1 MSRPAHRRPTA
12 LAASALAL
20 SLALGAC
27 ARQADAPPTPSASG
41 APITVVH
48 GGEGLEAAVAAV
60 LARHLRLH
68 GHAVGDEDGVAVEQP
83 AWSAAGGD
91 TVAVVDTLALA
102 AAADPAAAL
111 PSPPSPTSTPT
122 STPSSTPTSTPSS
135 TPTGMEAGPSTDAV
149 PTASTAAPSPTALP
163 VGDPAADAP
172 AAGRVLETL
181 LAGQTS
187 AAGTPQDEAPAVL
200 SSSAG
205 VLRLTAVVTQTTA
218 ARLELESITDLNGRC
233 ESLTA
238 VAPPPLT
245 AAADPDAATA
255 LRARL
260 DRLAGCRPETW
271 LADTED
277 PSAAV
282 VADEAQ
288 VALLTDTDPEIDA
301 NTLVPLED
309 DGRVLPE
316 GRLTAVGSAATLDDD
331 AERRIAEVMSAL
343 DGDGLRELERL
354 TTGADP
360 LPLAEAAQYWLVDHG
375 LEDAPED
382 WFVPRGSWF

>member
-41 APITVVH
+41 TPITVVH

-68 GHAVGDEDGVAVEQP
+68 GHAVADEDGVAVEQS

-102 AAADPAAAL
+102 TAADPAAAL
-111 PSPPSPTSTPT
+111 PSPPSPA
-122 STPSSTPTSTPSS
+122 STPSS

-172 AAGRVLETL
+172 AAGRVLEAL
-181 LAGQTS
+181 LAGQTA

-233 ESLTA
+233 ESLAA
-238 VAPPPLT
+238 VAPPALT
-245 AAADPDAATA
+245 AAVDPDAATA

-277 PSAAV
+277 PTAAV

-288 VALLTDTDPEIDA
+288 VALLTGTDPEIDA

-360 LPLAEAAQYWLVDHG
+360 LPAAEAAQYWLVDHG

>member
-12 LAASALAL
+12 LAASALVL

-27 ARQADAPPTPSASG
+27 ARQADAPPTPSPSG
-41 APITVVH
+41 TPITVVH
-48 GGEGLEAAVAAV
+48 GGEGLEPAVAAV

-68 GHAVGDEDGVAVEQP
+68 GHAVADEDGVAVEQP

-111 PSPPSPTSTPT
+111 PSPP
-122 STPSSTPTSTPSS
+122 TPTSTPSS
-135 TPTGMEAGPSTDAV
+135 TPTGTEAGPSADAV
-149 PTASTAAPSPTALP
+149 PTPSTAAPSPTALP

-181 LAGQTS
+181 LSEETA
-187 AAGTPQDEAPAVL
+187 AAGTPQDEVPAVL

-260 DRLAGCRPETW
+260 DRLAGCRPATW

-288 VALLTDTDPEIDA
+288 VALLTGTDPEIDA

-331 AERRIAEVMSAL
+331 AEQRIAEVMSAL

-360 LPLAEAAQYWLVDHG
+360 LPVTEAAQYWLVDQG

-382 WFVPRGSWF
+382 WFVPRDPWF

>member
-12 LAASALAL
+12 LAASALVL

-41 APITVVH
+41 TPITVVH

-68 GHAVGDEDGVAVEQP
+68 GHAVADEDGVAVEQP

-102 AAADPAAAL
+102 ADPAAAL
-111 PSPPSPTSTPT
+111 PSPPE
-122 STPSSTPTSTPSS
+122 PTSTPSS
-135 TPTGMEAGPSTDAV
+135 TPTGTEAGTSADAV
-149 PTASTAAPSPTALP
+149 PTPSATASTAAPSPTALP

-181 LAGQTS
+181 LAEETA

-277 PSAAV
+277 PTAAV

-288 VALLTDTDPEIDA
+288 VALLTGTDPEIDA

-360 LPLAEAAQYWLVDHG
+360 LPVAEAAQYWLVDHG

>member
-12 LAASALAL
+12 LAASALVL

-41 APITVVH
+41 TPITVVH

-68 GHAVGDEDGVAVEQP
+68 GHAVADEDGVAVEQP

-102 AAADPAAAL
+102 AADPAAAL
-111 PSPPSPTSTPT
+111 PSPPP
-122 STPSSTPTSTPSS
+122 PTSTPSS
-135 TPTGMEAGPSTDAV
+135 TPTGTEAGPSADAV
-149 PTASTAAPSPTALP
+149 PTPSATASTAAPSPTALP

-181 LAGQTS
+181 LSEETA
-187 AAGTPQDEAPAVL
+187 AAGTPQDEVPAVL

-288 VALLTDTDPEIDA
+288 VALLTGTDPEIDA

-354 TTGADP
+354 TTGDDP
-360 LPLAEAAQYWLVDHG
+360 LPVAEAAQYWLVDHG

>member
-1 MSRPAHRRPTA
+1 MSGPGHRRPTG
-12 LAASALAL
+12 LAASALVL

-41 APITVVH
+41 TPITVVH

-68 GHAVGDEDGVAVEQP
+68 GHAVADEDGVAVEQS

-111 PSPPSPTSTPT
+111 PSPP
-122 STPSSTPTSTPSS
+122 TPTSTPSS
-135 TPTGMEAGPSTDAV
+135 TPTGTEAGPSADAV
-149 PTASTAAPSPTALP
+149 PTPSATASTAAPSPTALP

-245 AAADPDAATA
+245 AAADADAA
-255 LRARL
+255 LRTRL

-288 VALLTDTDPEIDA
+288 VALLTGTDPEIDA

-354 TTGADP
+354 TTGDDP
-360 LPLAEAAQYWLVDHG
+360 LPVAEAAQYWLVDHG

>member
-1 MSRPAHRRPTA
+1 MSRPAA
-12 LAASALAL
+12 LAASALVL

-48 GGEGLEAAVAAV
+48 GGEGLEGAVAAV

-68 GHAVGDEDGVAVEQP
+68 GHAVADEDGVAVEQP

-111 PSPPSPTSTPT
+111 PSPP
-122 STPSSTPTSTPSS
+122 TPTSTPSS
-135 TPTGMEAGPSTDAV
+135 TPTGTEAGPSADAV
-149 PTASTAAPSPTALP
+149 PTPSATASTAAPSPTALP

-245 AAADPDAATA
+245 AAADAATA

-277 PSAAV
+277 PTAAV

-288 VALLTDTDPEIDA
+288 VALLTGTDPEIDA

-360 LPLAEAAQYWLVDHG
+360 LPVAEAAQYWLVDHG

>member
-68 GHAVGDEDGVAVEQP
+68 GHAVADEDGVAVEQS

-102 AAADPAAAL
+102 TAADPAAAL
-111 PSPPSPTSTPT
+111 PSPPSPA
-122 STPSSTPTSTPSS
+122 S

-149 PTASTAAPSPTALP
+149 PTASATASTAAPSPTALP

-277 PSAAV
+277 PTAAV

-288 VALLTDTDPEIDA
+288 VALLTGTDPEIDA

-360 LPLAEAAQYWLVDHG
+360 LPAAEAAQYWLVDHG

>member
-12 LAASALAL
+12 LAASALVL

-41 APITVVH
+41 TPITVVH
-48 GGEGLEAAVAAV
+48 GGEGLEGAVAAV

-68 GHAVGDEDGVAVEQP
+68 GHAVADEDGVAVEQS

-102 AAADPAAAL
+102 TAADPAAAL
-111 PSPPSPTSTPT
+111 PSPPSPA
-122 STPSSTPTSTPSS
+122 S

-149 PTASTAAPSPTALP
+149 PTASATASTAAPSPTALP

-288 VALLTDTDPEIDA
+288 VGLLTGTDPEIDA

>member
-12 LAASALAL
+12 LAASALVL

-41 APITVVH
+41 TPITVVH

-68 GHAVGDEDGVAVEQP
+68 GHAVADEDGVAVEQP

-111 PSPPSPTSTPT
+111 PSPPTPT
-122 STPSSTPTSTPSS
+122 STPSSTPAGTEADTS
-135 TPTGMEAGPSTDAV
+135 ADAV
-149 PTASTAAPSPTALP
+149 PTPSATASTAAPSPTALP

-245 AAADPDAATA
+245 AAADAATA

-277 PSAAV
+277 PTAAV

-288 VALLTDTDPEIDA
+288 VALLTGTDPEIDA
-301 NTLVPLED
+301 STLVPLED

-360 LPLAEAAQYWLVDHG
+360 LPVAEAAQYWLVDHG

>member
-1 MSRPAHRRPTA
+1 MSRPAHRRPAA
-12 LAASALAL
+12 LAASALVL

-27 ARQADAPPTPSASG
+27 GRQADAPPTPSASG

-60 LARHLRLH
+60 LSRHLRLH
-68 GHAVGDEDGVAVEQP
+68 GHAVADEDGVAVEQP

-102 AAADPAAAL
+102 VAADPAAAL
-111 PSPPSPTSTPT
+111 PSPPSP
-122 STPSSTPTSTPSS
+122 SS
-135 TPTGMEAGPSTDAV
+135 TPTGTEAGTSTDAV
-149 PTASTAAPSPTALP
+149 PTPSATASTAAPSPTALP

-277 PSAAV
+277 PSAAL

-360 LPLAEAAQYWLVDHG
+360 LPAAEAAQYWLVDHG

>member
-12 LAASALAL
+12 LAASALVL

-41 APITVVH
+41 TPITVVH

-68 GHAVGDEDGVAVEQP
+68 GHAVADEDGVAVEQP

-102 AAADPAAAL
+102 VAADPAAAL
-111 PSPPSPTSTPT
+111 PSPPSP
-122 STPSSTPTSTPSS
+122 SS
-135 TPTGMEAGPSTDAV
+135 TPTGTEAGTSTDAV
-149 PTASTAAPSPTALP
+149 PTPSATPSATASTAAPSPTALP

-245 AAADPDAATA
+245 AAADAATA

-277 PSAAV
+277 PTAAV

-288 VALLTDTDPEIDA
+288 VALLTGTDPEIDA

-360 LPLAEAAQYWLVDHG
+360 LPVAEAAQYWLVDHG

>member
-1 MSRPAHRRPTA
+1 MSRPAHRRPAA
-12 LAASALAL
+12 LAASALVL

-27 ARQADAPPTPSASG
+27 GRQADAPPTPSASG

-48 GGEGLEAAVAAV
+48 GGEGLEGAVAAV

-68 GHAVGDEDGVAVEQP
+68 GHAVADEDGVAVEQP

-111 PSPPSPTSTPT
+111 PSPPTPT
-122 STPSSTPTSTPSS
+122 P
-135 TPTGMEAGPSTDAV
+135 TPTGTEAGTSTGTVPTPSA
-149 PTASTAAPSPTALP
+149 TASTAAPSPTALP

-181 LAGQTS
+181 LAEETA
-187 AAGTPQDEAPAVL
+187 AAGTPQDEAPAAL

-218 ARLELESITDLNGRC
+218 ARLELASITDLNGRC

-238 VAPPPLT
+238 VAPPALT
-245 AAADPDAATA
+245 SAADAAAA
-255 LRARL
+255 LRVRL

-277 PSAAV
+277 PAAAV

-288 VALLTDTDPEIDA
+288 VALLTGTDPEIDA
-301 NTLVPLED
+301 STLVPLED

-316 GRLTAVGSAATLDDD
+316 GRLTAVGSAAMLDDD

-354 TTGADP
+354 TTGDDP
-360 LPLAEAAQYWLVDHG
+360 LPPAEAAQYWLVDHG

>member
-12 LAASALAL
+12 LAASALVL

-41 APITVVH
+41 TPITVVH

-68 GHAVGDEDGVAVEQP
+68 GHAVADEDGVAVEQP

-102 AAADPAAAL
+102 TAADPAAAL
-111 PSPPSPTSTPT
+111 PSPPSPA
-122 STPSSTPTSTPSS
+122 S

-149 PTASTAAPSPTALP
+149 PTASATASTAAPSPTALP

-238 VAPPPLT
+238 VAPPALT

-277 PSAAV
+277 PTAAV

-288 VALLTDTDPEIDA
+288 VALLTGTDPEIDA
-301 NTLVPLED
+301 STLVPLED

-360 LPLAEAAQYWLVDHG
+360 LPVAEAAQYWLVDQG

>member
-1 MSRPAHRRPTA
+1 MSGPGHRRPAA
-12 LAASALAL
+12 LAASALVL

-27 ARQADAPPTPSASG
+27 APQADAPPTPSASG
-41 APITVVH
+41 TPITVVYDS
-48 GGEGLEAAVAAV
+48 EGLEAAVAAV

-68 GHAVGDEDGVAVEQP
+68 GHAVADEDGVAVEQP

-102 AAADPAAAL
+102 VAADPAAAL
-111 PSPPSPTSTPT
+111 PSPPSP
-122 STPSSTPTSTPSS
+122 SS
-135 TPTGMEAGPSTDAV
+135 TPTGTEAGTSTDAV
-149 PTASTAAPSPTALP
+149 PTPSATASTAAPSPTALP

-181 LAGQTS
+181 LAGQTA

-277 PSAAV
+277 PTAAV

-288 VALLTDTDPEIDA
+288 VALLTGTDPEIDA

-354 TTGADP
+354 TTGDDP

>member
-1 MSRPAHRRPTA
+1 MSGPGHRRPTG
-12 LAASALAL
+12 LAASALVL

-27 ARQADAPPTPSASG
+27 APQADAPPTPSASG
-41 APITVVH
+41 TPITVVYDS
-48 GGEGLEAAVAAV
+48 EGLEAAVAAV

-68 GHAVGDEDGVAVEQP
+68 GHAVADEDGVAVEQP

-111 PSPPSPTSTPT
+111 PSPPTPT
-122 STPSSTPTSTPSS
+122 STPSSTPAETEADTS
-135 TPTGMEAGPSTDAV
+135 ADAV
-149 PTASTAAPSPTALP
+149 PTPSATASTAAPSPTPLP

-181 LAGQTS
+181 LAEETA
-187 AAGTPQDEAPAVL
+187 AAGTPQAEAPAAL

-205 VLRLTAVVTQTTA
+205 VLRLTAAVTQTTA

-238 VAPPPLT
+238 VAPPALT
-245 AAADPDAATA
+245 AAADADAA
-255 LRARL
+255 LRTRL

-277 PSAAV
+277 PTAAV

-288 VALLTDTDPEIDA
+288 VALLTGTDPEIDA
-301 NTLVPLED
+301 STLVPLED

-360 LPLAEAAQYWLVDHG
+360 LPVAEAAQYWLVDHG
-375 LEDAPED
+375 LEDAPAD

>member
-1 MSRPAHRRPTA
+1 MSGPAHRRPTA
-12 LAASALAL
+12 LAASALVL

-41 APITVVH
+41 TPITVVH
-48 GGEGLEAAVAAV
+48 GGEGLEGAVAAV

-68 GHAVGDEDGVAVEQP
+68 GHAVADEDGVAVEQS

-102 AAADPAAAL
+102 VAADPAAAL
-111 PSPPSPTSTPT
+111 PSPPSPSP
-122 STPSSTPTSTPSS
+122 

-163 VGDPAADAP
+163 AGDPAADAQ

-181 LAGQTS
+181 LAEETA

-218 ARLELESITDLNGRC
+218 ARLELESITDLNGWC

-245 AAADPDAATA
+245 AAADAATA

-301 NTLVPLED
+301 NSLVPLED

-316 GRLTAVGSAATLDDD
+316 GRLTAVGSAARLDDD

-343 DGDGLRELERL
+343 DGDGLRELEWL
-354 TTGADP
+354 TTGDDP
-360 LPLAEAAQYWLVDHG
+360 LPAAEAAQYWLVDHG

>member
-41 APITVVH
+41 TPITVVH
-48 GGEGLEAAVAAV
+48 GGEGLEGAVAAV

-102 AAADPAAAL
+102 VAADPAAAL
-111 PSPPSPTSTPT
+111 PSPPSPA
-122 STPSSTPTSTPSS
+122 S

-277 PSAAV
+277 PSAAL

-360 LPLAEAAQYWLVDHG
+360 LPAAEAAQYWLVDHG

>member
-68 GHAVGDEDGVAVEQP
+68 GHAVADEDGVAVEQP

-111 PSPPSPTSTPT
+111 PSPPTPT
-122 STPSSTPTSTPSS
+122 STPSSTPAETEADTS
-135 TPTGMEAGPSTDAV
+135 ADAV
-149 PTASTAAPSPTALP
+149 PTPSATASTAAPSPTPLP

-181 LAGQTS
+181 LAEETA
-187 AAGTPQDEAPAVL
+187 AAGTPQDEAPAAL

-238 VAPPPLT
+238 VAPPALT
-245 AAADPDAATA
+245 AAADADAA
-255 LRARL
+255 LRTRL

-277 PSAAV
+277 PTAAV

-288 VALLTDTDPEIDA
+288 VALLTGTDPEIDA
-301 NTLVPLED
+301 STLVPLED

-354 TTGADP
+354 TTGDDP

>member
-12 LAASALAL
+12 LAASALVL

-41 APITVVH
+41 TPITVVH

-68 GHAVGDEDGVAVEQP
+68 GHAVADEDGVAVEQP

-111 PSPPSPTSTPT
+111 PSPPP
-122 STPSSTPTSTPSS
+122 PTSTPSS
-135 TPTGMEAGPSTDAV
+135 TPTGTEAGPSADAV
-149 PTASTAAPSPTALP
+149 PTASTPAPSPTALP

-181 LAGQTS
+181 LAEETA

-238 VAPPPLT
+238 VAPPALT

-277 PSAAV
+277 PTAAV

-288 VALLTDTDPEIDA
+288 VALLTGTDPEIDA

-331 AERRIAEVMSAL
+331 AEQRIAEVMSAL

-360 LPLAEAAQYWLVDHG
+360 LPVAEAAQYWLVDHG

>member
-41 APITVVH
+41 TPITVVH

-68 GHAVGDEDGVAVEQP
+68 GHAVADEDGVAVEQP

-111 PSPPSPTSTPT
+111 PSPPSPA
-122 STPSSTPTSTPSS
+122 S

-149 PTASTAAPSPTALP
+149 PTPSATASTAAPSPTALP

-238 VAPPPLT
+238 VAPPALT
-245 AAADPDAATA
+245 AAADADAA
-255 LRARL
+255 LRTRL

-277 PSAAV
+277 PTAAV

-288 VALLTDTDPEIDA
+288 VALLTGTDPEIDA

-360 LPLAEAAQYWLVDHG
+360 LPVAEAAQYWLVDHG

>member
-12 LAASALAL
+12 LAASALVL

-41 APITVVH
+41 TPITVVH

-68 GHAVGDEDGVAVEQP
+68 GHAVADEDGVAVEQP

-102 AAADPAAAL
+102 VAADPAVAL
-111 PSPPSPTSTPT
+111 PSPPP
-122 STPSSTPTSTPSS
+122 PTSTPSS
-135 TPTGMEAGPSTDAV
+135 TPTGTEAGPSADAV
-149 PTASTAAPSPTALP
+149 PTPSATASTAAPSPTALP

-181 LAGQTS
+181 LAEETA

-245 AAADPDAATA
+245 AAADAATA

-277 PSAAV
+277 PTAAV

-288 VALLTDTDPEIDA
+288 VALLTGTDPEIDA

-360 LPLAEAAQYWLVDHG
+360 LPVAEAAQYWLVDHG

>member
-1 MSRPAHRRPTA
+1 MSGPAHRRPTA
-12 LAASALAL
+12 LAASALVL

-27 ARQADAPPTPSASG
+27 ARQTDAPPTPSASG
-41 APITVVH
+41 TPITVVH
-48 GGEGLEAAVAAV
+48 GGEGLEGAVAAV

-68 GHAVGDEDGVAVEQP
+68 GHAVADEDGVAVEQP

-102 AAADPAAAL
+102 VAADPAVAL
-111 PSPPSPTSTPT
+111 PSPPP
-122 STPSSTPTSTPSS
+122 PTSTPSS
-135 TPTGMEAGPSTDAV
+135 TPTGTEAGPSADAV
-149 PTASTAAPSPTALP
+149 PTPSATASTAAPSPTALP

-172 AAGRVLETL
+172 AAGRVLEAL
-181 LAGQTS
+181 LAGQTA

-233 ESLTA
+233 ESLAA
-238 VAPPPLT
+238 VAPPALT
-245 AAADPDAATA
+245 AAADPAAA

-277 PSAAV
+277 PAAAV

-288 VALLTDTDPEIDA
+288 VALLTGTDPEIDA

-354 TTGADP
+354 TTGDDP
-360 LPLAEAAQYWLVDHG
+360 LPPAEAAQYWLVDHG

>member
-1 MSRPAHRRPTA
+1 MSRPAHRRPAA
-12 LAASALAL
+12 LAASALVL

-27 ARQADAPPTPSASG
+27 GRQADAPPTPSASG

-60 LARHLRLH
+60 LSRHLRLH
-68 GHAVGDEDGVAVEQP
+68 GHAVADEDGVAVEQP

-102 AAADPAAAL
+102 VAADPAAAL
-111 PSPPSPTSTPT
+111 PSPPSP
-122 STPSSTPTSTPSS
+122 SS
-135 TPTGMEAGPSTDAV
+135 TPTGTEAGTSTDAV
-149 PTASTAAPSPTALP
+149 PTPSATPSATASTAAPSPTALP

-172 AAGRVLETL
+172 AAGRVLGTL
-181 LAGQTS
+181 LAGQTA

-218 ARLELESITDLNGRC
+218 ARLELESITDLNGWC

-277 PSAAV
+277 PTAAV

-288 VALLTDTDPEIDA
+288 VALLTGTDPEIDA

-360 LPLAEAAQYWLVDHG
+360 LPVAEAAQYWLVDQG

>member
-1 MSRPAHRRPTA
+1 MSRPAA
-12 LAASALAL
+12 LAASALVL

-27 ARQADAPPTPSASG
+27 APQADAPPTPSASG

-68 GHAVGDEDGVAVEQP
+68 GHAVADEDGVAVEQP

-111 PSPPSPTSTPT
+111 PSPPTPT
-122 STPSSTPTSTPSS
+122 PTP
-135 TPTGMEAGPSTDAV
+135 TPTGTEAGTSTGTVPTPSA
-149 PTASTAAPSPTALP
+149 TASTAAPSPTALP

-181 LAGQTS
+181 LAEETA
-187 AAGTPQDEAPAVL
+187 AAGTPQDEAPAAL

-288 VALLTDTDPEIDA
+288 VALLTGTDPEIDA
-301 NTLVPLED
+301 NSLVPLED

-354 TTGADP
+354 TTGDDP
-360 LPLAEAAQYWLVDHG
+360 LPVAEAAQYWLVDHG

>member
-12 LAASALAL
+12 LAASALVL

-41 APITVVH
+41 TPITVVH
-48 GGEGLEAAVAAV
+48 GGEGLEGAVAAV

-68 GHAVGDEDGVAVEQP
+68 GHAVADEDGVAVEQS

-102 AAADPAAAL
+102 TAADPAAAL
-111 PSPPSPTSTPT
+111 PSPPSPM
-122 STPSSTPTSTPSS
+122 STPSS

-245 AAADPDAATA
+245 AAADAATA

-277 PSAAV
+277 PSAAL

-360 LPLAEAAQYWLVDHG
+360 LPAAEAAQYWLVDHG

>member
-41 APITVVH
+41 TPITVVH
-48 GGEGLEAAVAAV
+48 GGEGLEGAVAAV

-68 GHAVGDEDGVAVEQP
+68 GHAVADEDGVAVEQP

-111 PSPPSPTSTPT
+111 PSPPSP
-122 STPSSTPTSTPSS
+122 SS
-135 TPTGMEAGPSTDAV
+135 TPTGTEAGTSTDAV
-149 PTASTAAPSPTALP
+149 PTPSATASTAAPSPTALP

-181 LAGQTS
+181 LAEETA

-277 PSAAV
+277 PSAAL

-288 VALLTDTDPEIDA
+288 VALLTGTDPEIDA

-316 GRLTAVGSAATLDDD
+316 GRLTAVGSAPTLDDD

-360 LPLAEAAQYWLVDHG
+360 LPVAEAAQYWLVDHG

>member
-1 MSRPAHRRPTA
+1 M
-12 LAASALAL
+12 
-20 SLALGAC
+20 ALGAC

-41 APITVVH
+41 TPITVVH
-48 GGEGLEAAVAAV
+48 GGEGLEGAVAAV

-68 GHAVGDEDGVAVEQP
+68 GHAVADEDGVAVEQP

-102 AAADPAAAL
+102 VAADPAVAL
-111 PSPPSPTSTPT
+111 PSPPP
-122 STPSSTPTSTPSS
+122 PTSTPSS
-135 TPTGMEAGPSTDAV
+135 TPTGTEAGPSADAV
-149 PTASTAAPSPTALP
+149 PTPSATASTAAPSPTALP

-172 AAGRVLETL
+172 AAGRVLEAL
-181 LAGQTS
+181 LAGQTA

-233 ESLTA
+233 ESLAA
-238 VAPPPLT
+238 VAPPALT
-245 AAADPDAATA
+245 AAADPAAA

-277 PSAAV
+277 PAAAV

-288 VALLTDTDPEIDA
+288 VALLTGTDPEIDA

-354 TTGADP
+354 TTGDDP
-360 LPLAEAAQYWLVDHG
+360 LPPAEAAQYWLVDHG

>member
-12 LAASALAL
+12 LAASALVL

-41 APITVVH
+41 TPITVVH

-68 GHAVGDEDGVAVEQP
+68 GHAVADEDGVAVEQP

-91 TVAVVDTLALA
+91 TVAVVDTLALT

-111 PSPPSPTSTPT
+111 PSPPP
-122 STPSSTPTSTPSS
+122 PTSTPSS
-135 TPTGMEAGPSTDAV
+135 TPTGTETGTSADAV
-149 PTASTAAPSPTALP
+149 PTPSATASTAAPSPTALP

-181 LAGQTS
+181 LSEETA

-200 SSSAG
+200 SSTAG

-238 VAPPPLT
+238 VAPPALT

-277 PSAAV
+277 PTAAV

-288 VALLTDTDPEIDA
+288 VALLTGTDPEIDA

-331 AERRIAEVMSAL
+331 AEQRIAEVMSAL

-360 LPLAEAAQYWLVDHG
+360 LPVAEAAQYWLVDQG

-382 WFVPRGSWF
+382 WFVPRDPWF

>member
-122 STPSSTPTSTPSS
+122 STPSSTPTGT
-135 TPTGMEAGPSTDAV
+135 EAGPSADAA
-149 PTASTAAPSPTALP
+149 PTPSATASTAAPSPTALP

-181 LAGQTS
+181 LAEETA
-187 AAGTPQDEAPAVL
+187 AAGTPQAEAPAVL

-205 VLRLTAVVTQTTA
+205 VLRLTAVVTQPTA

-245 AAADPDAATA
+245 AAAGPDAATA
-255 LRARL
+255 LRTRL

-277 PSAAV
+277 PTAAV

-288 VALLTDTDPEIDA
+288 VALLTGTDPEIDA

-360 LPLAEAAQYWLVDHG
+360 LPVAEAAQYWLVDHG

>member
-12 LAASALAL
+12 LAASALVL

-41 APITVVH
+41 TPITVVH

-68 GHAVGDEDGVAVEQP
+68 GHAVADEDGVAVEQS

-102 AAADPAAAL
+102 VAADPAVAL
-111 PSPPSPTSTPT
+111 PSPPP
-122 STPSSTPTSTPSS
+122 PTSTPSS
-135 TPTGMEAGPSTDAV
+135 TPTGTEAGPSADAV
-149 PTASTAAPSPTALP
+149 PTPSATASTAVPSPTALP

-181 LAGQTS
+181 LAEETA
-187 AAGTPQDEAPAVL
+187 AAGTPQAEAPAVL

-238 VAPPPLT
+238 VAPPALT
-245 AAADPDAATA
+245 AAADADAA
-255 LRARL
+255 LRTRL

-277 PSAAV
+277 PTAAV

-288 VALLTDTDPEIDA
+288 VALLTGTDPEIDA
-301 NTLVPLED
+301 NSLAPLED

-360 LPLAEAAQYWLVDHG
+360 LPAAEAAQYWLVDHG

>member
-1 MSRPAHRRPTA
+1 M
-12 LAASALAL
+12 
-20 SLALGAC
+20 ALGAC

-68 GHAVGDEDGVAVEQP
+68 GHAVADEDGVAVEQP

-102 AAADPAAAL
+102 AVADPAAAL
-111 PSPPSPTSTPT
+111 PSPPE
-122 STPSSTPTSTPSS
+122 PTSTPSS
-135 TPTGMEAGPSTDAV
+135 TPTGTEAGTSADAV
-149 PTASTAAPSPTALP
+149 PTPSATASTAAPSPTALP

-181 LAGQTS
+181 LADETA
-187 AAGTPQDEAPAVL
+187 AAGTPQDEATAVL

-245 AAADPDAATA
+245 AAADAATA

-277 PSAAV
+277 PTAAV

-288 VALLTDTDPEIDA
+288 VALLTGTDPEIDA
-301 NTLVPLED
+301 NALVPLED

-331 AERRIAEVMSAL
+331 AEQRIAEVMSTL

-354 TTGADP
+354 TTGDDA
-360 LPLAEAAQYWLVDHG
+360 LPLAEAAQYWLVDQG

>member
-1 MSRPAHRRPTA
+1 M
-12 LAASALAL
+12 
-20 SLALGAC
+20 
-27 ARQADAPPTPSASG
+27 
-41 APITVVH
+41 
-48 GGEGLEAAVAAV
+48 
-60 LARHLRLH
+60 
-68 GHAVGDEDGVAVEQP
+68 
-83 AWSAAGGD
+83 
-91 TVAVVDTLALA
+91 
-102 AAADPAAAL
+102 
-111 PSPPSPTSTPT
+111 
-122 STPSSTPTSTPSS
+122 
-135 TPTGMEAGPSTDAV
+135 
-149 PTASTAAPSPTALP
+149 
-163 VGDPAADAP
+163 
-172 AAGRVLETL
+172 
-181 LAGQTS
+181 
-187 AAGTPQDEAPAVL
+187 L

-218 ARLELESITDLNGRC
+218 ARLELESITDLNGWC

-277 PSAAV
+277 PTAAV

-288 VALLTDTDPEIDA
+288 VALLTGTDPEIDA
-301 NTLVPLED
+301 NTLIPLED

-354 TTGADP
+354 TTGDDP
-360 LPLAEAAQYWLVDHG
+360 LPVAEAAQYWLVDHG

>member
-68 GHAVGDEDGVAVEQP
+68 GHAVADEDGVAVEQP

-102 AAADPAAAL
+102 TAADPAAAL
-111 PSPPSPTSTPT
+111 PSPPSPA
-122 STPSSTPTSTPSS
+122 S

-149 PTASTAAPSPTALP
+149 PTASATASTAAPSPTALP

-181 LAGQTS
+181 LAEETA

-277 PSAAV
+277 PTAAV

-288 VALLTDTDPEIDA
+288 VALLTGTDPEIDA

-360 LPLAEAAQYWLVDHG
+360 LPVAEAAQYWLVDHG

>member
-68 GHAVGDEDGVAVEQP
+68 GHAVADEDGVAVEQP

-111 PSPPSPTSTPT
+111 PSPPTPT
-122 STPSSTPTSTPSS
+122 STPSSTPAETEADTS
-135 TPTGMEAGPSTDAV
+135 ADAV
-149 PTASTAAPSPTALP
+149 PTPSATASTAAPSPTPLP

-181 LAGQTS
+181 LAGQTA
-187 AAGTPQDEAPAVL
+187 AAGTPQDEAPAAL

-238 VAPPPLT
+238 VAPPALT
-245 AAADPDAATA
+245 SAADAATA

-277 PSAAV
+277 PTAAV

-288 VALLTDTDPEIDA
+288 VALLTGTDPEIDA
-301 NTLVPLED
+301 NTLIPLED

-360 LPLAEAAQYWLVDHG
+360 LPVAEAAQYWLVDQG

>member
-12 LAASALAL
+12 LAASALVL

-41 APITVVH
+41 TPITVVH

-68 GHAVGDEDGVAVEQP
+68 GHAVADEDGVAVEQP

-111 PSPPSPTSTPT
+111 PSPPSPTSTP
-122 STPSSTPTSTPSS
+122 SS
-135 TPTGMEAGPSTDAV
+135 TPTGTEAGTSADAV
-149 PTASTAAPSPTALP
+149 PTPSATASTAAPSPTALP

-181 LAGQTS
+181 LADETA
-187 AAGTPQDEAPAVL
+187 AAGTPQDEATAVL

-245 AAADPDAATA
+245 AAADAATA

-277 PSAAV
+277 PTAAV

-288 VALLTDTDPEIDA
+288 VALLTGTDPEIDA

-360 LPLAEAAQYWLVDHG
+360 LPVAEAAQYWLVDHG

>member
-1 MSRPAHRRPTA
+1 MSGPAHRRPTA
-12 LAASALAL
+12 LAASALVL

-27 ARQADAPPTPSASG
+27 ARQTDAPPTPSASG
-41 APITVVH
+41 TPITVVH

-68 GHAVGDEDGVAVEQP
+68 GHAVADEDGVAVEQP

-102 AAADPAAAL
+102 VAADPAVAL
-111 PSPPSPTSTPT
+111 PSPPP
-122 STPSSTPTSTPSS
+122 PTSTPSS
-135 TPTGMEAGPSTDAV
+135 TPTGTEAGPSADAV
-149 PTASTAAPSPTALP
+149 PTPSATASTAVPSPTALP
-163 VGDPAADAP
+163 AGDPAADAQ

-181 LAGQTS
+181 LAEETA
-187 AAGTPQDEAPAVL
+187 AAGTLQDEVPAVL

-245 AAADPDAATA
+245 AAADAATA

-288 VALLTDTDPEIDA
+288 VGLLTGTDPEIDA
-301 NTLVPLED
+301 NSLVPLED

-331 AERRIAEVMSAL
+331 AEQRIAEVMSAL
-343 DGDGLRELERL
+343 DGDGLRELEWL
-354 TTGADP
+354 TTGDDP
-360 LPLAEAAQYWLVDHG
+360 LPVAEAAQYWLVDHG

>member
-12 LAASALAL
+12 LAASALVL

-41 APITVVH
+41 TPITVVH

-68 GHAVGDEDGVAVEQP
+68 GHAVADEDGVAVEQP

-102 AAADPAAAL
+102 AADPAAAL
-111 PSPPSPTSTPT
+111 PSPP
-122 STPSSTPTSTPSS
+122 TPTSTPSS
-135 TPTGMEAGPSTDAV
+135 TPTGTEAGPSADAV
-149 PTASTAAPSPTALP
+149 PTPSATASTAAPSPTALP

-181 LAGQTS
+181 LSEETA
-187 AAGTPQDEAPAVL
+187 AAGTPQDEVPAVL
-200 SSSAG
+200 SSTAG

-288 VALLTDTDPEIDA
+288 VALLTGTDPEIDA

-354 TTGADP
+354 TTGDDP
-360 LPLAEAAQYWLVDHG
+360 LPVAEAAQYWLVDHG

>member
-12 LAASALAL
+12 LAASALVL

-41 APITVVH
+41 TPITVVH

-68 GHAVGDEDGVAVEQP
+68 GHAVADEDGVAVEQP

-111 PSPPSPTSTPT
+111 PSPPSPTSTP
-122 STPSSTPTSTPSS
+122 SS
-135 TPTGMEAGPSTDAV
+135 TPTGTEAGTSADAV
-149 PTASTAAPSPTALP
+149 PTPSATASTAAPSPTALP

-181 LAGQTS
+181 LADETA
-187 AAGTPQDEAPAVL
+187 AAGTPQDEATAVL

-245 AAADPDAATA
+245 AAADAATA

-277 PSAAV
+277 PTAAV

-288 VALLTDTDPEIDA
+288 VALLTGTDPEIDA

-360 LPLAEAAQYWLVDHG
+360 LPAAEAAQYWLVDQG

>member
-12 LAASALAL
+12 LAASALVL

-41 APITVVH
+41 TPITVVH

-68 GHAVGDEDGVAVEQP
+68 GHAVADEDGVAVEQP

-122 STPSSTPTSTPSS
+122 STPSSTPTGT
-135 TPTGMEAGPSTDAV
+135 EAGTSADAV
-149 PTASTAAPSPTALP
+149 PTPSATASTAAPSPTALP

-181 LAGQTS
+181 LSEETA

-277 PSAAV
+277 PTAAV

-288 VALLTDTDPEIDA
+288 VALLTGTDPEIDA

-360 LPLAEAAQYWLVDHG
+360 LPVAEAAQYWLVDHG